1 MERQPDCRDILI
13 NASVVIPKLYAEKSF
28 DSIRVAVSVM
38 EQFCNWQ
45 SPDIFYIKTLL
56 DIQQSL
62 FRVSNFS
69 SNGRFDTLLHTYI
82 FTLRTLKNGGYS
94 MGKYRYYSYSQSEDN
109 FYTLIKAWANDL
121 INGQRLNSSESFI
134 CNVLAG
140 NFRNPEATLKANKE
154 KYPEMYALLR
164 KNYSHERSQLSGVA
178 TFVSGI
184 WLPSGNLKI
193 LGTHPSL
200 GFQLGGRGKSNEF
213 DLTMQFRFVNTPG
226 KYYVSRHDSLYAL
239 NHFFGGYIGID
250 YSHYFIHSTNFEMG
264 AIGGVGYDGFDI
276 IDPQKNDHS
285 NDYLKPFSIGS
296 LNLNA
301 GARINYFFNP
311 RFFIGVAARYN
322 YISYNNK
329 KGSSLSGHPF
339 SIDFII
345 GK

>member
-62 FRVSNFS
+62 FQVSNFS

-94 MGKYRYYSYSQSEDN
+94 IDKYRYYSYSQSEAN
-109 FYTLIKAWANDL
+109 FYKLIKAWANDL
-121 INGQRLNSSESFI
+121 LNGQRLNSSESFI

-140 NFRNPEATLKANKE
+140 NFRNPEATLKANRE

-164 KNYSHERSQLSGVA
+164 KNYSYERSQLSGVA

-200 GFQLGGRGKSNEF
+200 GFQLGGRGKSNEL

-226 KYYVSRHDSLYAL
+226 KYYVSRNDSLYAF
-239 NHFFGGYIGID
+239 NHFFGGYIGLD
-250 YSHYFIHSTNFEMG
+250 YSHYFIHSTNFEIG
-264 AIGGVGYDGFDI
+264 VIGGVGYDGFDI

-301 GARINYFFNP
+301 GVRVNYFFNP
-311 RFFIGVAARYN
+311 SFFIGIAAKYN
-322 YISYNNK
+322 GIDYGNK
-329 KGSSLSGHPF
+329 KGSDMSGHPV

-345 GK
+345 GR